1 MSDFDL
7 RDFTQLNSVTLSQ
20 FLKMSSSSL
29 NVILTKVHDALAYG
43 ALSKG
48 WGGIECFKAIPLR
61 THIVESSFWIGLCI
75 ATYYGLN
82 VPKHYKAMTD
92 NIKLDLAQSKIH
104 PVARALEIIVGSIH
118 MFLCLQLVYYKSN
131 ISSLINLLQP
141 CHVICLL
148 QGLALLSTDTF
159 GVLVAVFV
167 LPALTGTT
175 AAMLFPETDGLD
187 QPFEMQAYWIQ
198 HYFIEAVPL
207 YLLLRRGSLALKYSN
222 IYTML
227 GGLWIL
233 AVLHFS
239 LYEVS
244 IFIFS

>member
-1 MSDFDL
+1 ML
-7 RDFTQLNSVTLSQ
+7 PITI
-20 FLKMSSSSL
+20 
-29 NVILTKVHDALAYG
+29 NVILTKIHDALAYG

-48 WGGIECFKAIPLR
+48 WGGIDCFNAIPLR
-61 THIVESSFWIGLCI
+61 THVLESSFWIGLCVI
-75 ATYYGLN
+75 SYYGFN
-82 VPKHYKAMTD
+82 VPKYYKEMVD
-92 NIKLDLAQSKIH
+92 KIKFDLSQSKIH
-104 PVARALEIIVGSIH
+104 PFARTLEIIVGMIH

-159 GVLVAVFV
+159 GVLVTVFV

-175 AAMLFPETDGLD
+175 AAMIFPETGGLD
-187 QPFEMQAYWIQ
+187 QPFEMEAYWIQ

-207 YLLLRRGSLALKYSN
+207 YLLLRRGSIGLKYAN
-222 IYTML
+222 IYTIL

-239 LYEVS
+239 LYEVR
-244 IFIFS
+244 